1 MKSKIFVDVKK
12 TFGQTVLYHRR
23 RLGISQEQLAAR
35 SGLHRTY
42 IGDIERGKRNISLK
56 NIAKL
61 AEALGITASDLL
73 AKIKPVK
80 ESEIER

>member
-1 MKSKIFVDVKK
+1 MKRRVFFDAKK
-12 TFGQTVLYHRR
+12 LFGQNILCHRKK
-23 RLGISQEQLAAR
+23 LGISQEQLAER

-42 IGDIERGKRNISLK
+42 IGDIERGKRNVSLE
-56 NIAKL
+56 NIVKL
-61 AEALGITASDLL
+61 AEALEITASNLL